1 MLYSPER
8 SSLAG
13 TTPAGS
19 VLSRIILP
27 ADVQHSGKRHTF
39 YRVKD
44 ENGSSMGRGYRSIGK
59 SSAFLP
65 RALPL
70 LLLCCF
76 AVLGSPAAHAQSA
89 KTWYQR
95 GQDAESHKDYDAAFQ
110 DYQHAVN
117 LKPNDLRYK
126 EGLARMRFQ
135 AAAAHVDRGR
145 VLVQSSD
152 LNGAMAEFQRALEIN
167 PGYQIA
173 QQEIDQLQKQIAAS
187 PTGGPPAPT
196 EQMSRQNEILSSI
209 GSISGPVELKP
220 LSNDPIPAIHMVED
234 VKVIYQAIGKA
245 AGFNVLFD
253 PDYTSK
259 RIPVDLTNV
268 SWSDALR
275 IVGTLAGT
283 FYKPV
288 TPNTIFVAANT
299 RTKRTDLDSQAV
311 QTFYLTNASQA
322 NDANELVV
330 AIRNL
335 LDPSVKIYVVP
346 SQNAIVMR
354 ATPDE
359 LLIAQKLLN
368 DLDRARPEVVV
379 DVAVLE
385 VNKNVEHNLG
395 ITLPQ
400 SASVQLQATPGTT
413 TSSGSTPT
421 NGSSGTPT
429 TPSNF
434 TLNTLA
440 HLNANNVAVSIGP
453 ATVNAL
459 LSDVDTRV
467 LQNPSIRATDGQR
480 ATMKIGSKIPIAT
493 GSYNAGVSTG
503 VASIGVQTQFTYI
516 DIGVNIDMT
525 PTVHF
530 DNEVTLKM
538 KIEVLS
544 HISDQTISG
553 VVEPVIGQRSSEQ
566 VITLK
571 DGEPSLLAGIIT
583 KQDSLNIN
591 GTPGLGE
598 IPFFKY
604 FFTSRDKIND
614 KTEIVFI
621 IVPHIVRE
629 SVLTRAN
636 TRAIDTGT
644 GQSIELRRNAV
655 TGDANEAINPVAR
668 PRPAQAT
675 SAANAASAMAQQLS
689 QQAQPATPPPT
700 PANPAAQAAA
710 PAAVAGGAPV
720 NFTVVPPSS
729 NQAVGSTFQVAV
741 MLNNARDV
749 FSVPLQ
755 LKFNPAVLQLVNV
768 DSGDLLSRDGQLA
781 SLVHRDDNGLVA
793 ISTSRPPNTAG
804 VSGQGSL
811 CTLTFKA
818 VAAGDSDLTLVKVGA
833 VNSTQANL
841 PAVGSQA
848 VVHVK

>member
-1 MLYSPER
+1 MRSNVPRMLYSPER

-65 RALPL
+65 RTLPL

-76 AVLGSPAAHAQSA
+76 AVLGSTVAHAQSA

-95 GQDAESHKDYDAAFQ
+95 GQDAESHKDYDTAFQ

-145 VLVQSSD
+145 VLIQSGD
-152 LNGAMAEFQRALEIN
+152 LNGALAEFQRALEIN

-385 VNKNVEHNLG
+385 VNKNVERNLG

-400 SASVQLQATPGTT
+400 SASLQLQATPGTT

-440 HLNANNVAVSIGP
+440 HLNANNVAVIDRS
-453 ATVNAL
+453 
-459 LSDVDTRV
+459 RH
-467 LQNPSIRATDGQR
+467 RQR
-480 ATMKIGSKIPIAT
+480 AS
-493 GSYNAGVSTG
+493 
-503 VASIGVQTQFTYI
+503 
-516 DIGVNIDMT
+516 
-525 PTVHF
+525 
-530 DNEVTLKM
+530 
-538 KIEVLS
+538 
-544 HISDQTISG
+544 
-553 VVEPVIGQRSSEQ
+553 QR
-566 VITLK
+566 
-571 DGEPSLLAGIIT
+571 
-583 KQDSLNIN
+583 
-591 GTPGLGE
+591 
-598 IPFFKY
+598 
-604 FFTSRDKIND
+604 R
-614 KTEIVFI
+614 
-621 IVPHIVRE
+621 
-629 SVLTRAN
+629 
-636 TRAIDTGT
+636 
-644 GQSIELRRNAV
+644 
-655 TGDANEAINPVAR
+655 
-668 PRPAQAT
+668 
-675 SAANAASAMAQQLS
+675 
-689 QQAQPATPPPT
+689 
-700 PANPAAQAAA
+700 
-710 PAAVAGGAPV
+710 
-720 NFTVVPPSS
+720 
-729 NQAVGSTFQVAV
+729 
-741 MLNNARDV
+741 
-749 FSVPLQ
+749 
-755 LKFNPAVLQLVNV
+755 
-768 DSGDLLSRDGQLA
+768 
-781 SLVHRDDNGLVA
+781 
-793 ISTSRPPNTAG
+793 
-804 VSGQGSL
+804 
-811 CTLTFKA
+811 
-818 VAAGDSDLTLVKVGA
+818 
-833 VNSTQANL
+833 
-841 PAVGSQA
+841 
-848 VVHVK
+848 